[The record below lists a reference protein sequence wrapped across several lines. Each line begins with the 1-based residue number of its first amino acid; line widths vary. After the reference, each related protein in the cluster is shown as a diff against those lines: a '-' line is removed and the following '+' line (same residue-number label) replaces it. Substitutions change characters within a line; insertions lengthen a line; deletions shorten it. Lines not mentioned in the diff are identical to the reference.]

1 LDNPGTRSIDASFK
15 LYSRGMY
22 NICLRMV
29 GNKQDAEDILQD
41 AFCLAYLNIKSLR
54 SEESFGAWIKKIVIN
69 QCLKF
74 LRSRIVFADIDLNKH
89 DQGEEHDLD
98 LYDFS
103 MQEINEEIQKLPDGC
118 RVVFNLFLL
127 ENYTHKQIAEIMEIS
142 ESTSKSQ
149 YQRAR
154 QLLQKQLKKRSN
166 G

>member
-1 LDNPGTRSIDASFK
+1 LNTDRSFETSFK

-41 AFCLAYLNIKSLR
+41 AFFLAYLNIKSLK
-54 SEESFGAWIKKIVIN
+54 SEDSFGAWLKRIVIN

-74 LRSRIVFADIDLNKH
+74 LRTRIVFADIDPEK
-89 DQGEEHDLD
+89 DDFEEENDIN
-98 LYDFS
+98 LYNFE
-103 MQEINEEIQKLPDGC
+103 MKEINDNICKLPDGC
-118 RVVFNLFLL
+118 RMVFSLYLL
-127 ENYTHKQIAEIMEIS
+127 ENYTHRQIAEMLEIS

-154 QLLQKQLKKRSN
+154 QLLQRQLKKNQDN